1 MAYRWNSDYWCTIDL
16 LHGCWWLSAYA
27 TYNCSFQYFL
37 YSGAYNYW
45 LRDSYYR
52 VLAPLRVTPLLSN
65 YIKIIQLLVELE
77 QNITAQSTYSTGKWL
92 SAKMHNAVAQTI
104 NAQSS
109 YRTNGLWLIAW
120 PQGPTYCANQT
131 VTNCVSGL
139 PLEFRLLMH
148 YRLIAWLLMTE
159 CVRDLQL
166 FFPVWLSAI

>member
-1 MAYRWNSDYWCTIDL
+1 MVGKT
-16 LHGCWWLSAYA
+16 
-27 TYNCSFQYFL
+27 Q
-37 YSGAYNYW
+37 
-45 LRDSYYR
+45 
-52 VLAPLRVTPLLSN
+52 VLSN
-65 YIKIIQLLVELE
+65 SSSHQGASFSFTSENWSSPHNSKVTRQRERERIAVWQLLVELE
-77 QNITAQSTYSTGKWL
+77 QNITAQSTYSTSTSKWL
-92 SAKMHNAVAQTI
+92 SAKMHNVVSQTI